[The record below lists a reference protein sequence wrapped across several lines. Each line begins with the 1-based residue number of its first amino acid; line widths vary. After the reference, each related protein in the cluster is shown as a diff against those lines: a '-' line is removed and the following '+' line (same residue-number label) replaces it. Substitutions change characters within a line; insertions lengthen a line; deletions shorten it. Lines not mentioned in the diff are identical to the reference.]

1 MHQRVL
7 HSASRS
13 FERLE
18 RGWES
23 QRAQRFIGSLL
34 VVSFLGALLVI
45 ELNLHGW
52 LAPFSRWLPRN
63 HFYAVETAFT
73 LLLLVEVAG
82 LIFVLERSVSSAVGK
97 QIEILSL
104 ILLRQSFKEFIYF
117 DEPITWDQVRESLVP
132 MTSDAIGAL
141 LIFVVLG
148 FYYRMQRHIPITAD
162 AEDQA
167 NFVAAKRLV
176 ALGLLMTFIAVGIGE
191 LVSMLSEGRAPLF
204 FEKFYTIMIFTDV
217 LIVLISLCYSS
228 TYHVV
233 FRNSGYAL
241 ATVFIRLALIA
252 PPPFNAALGLGTAL
266 FALGLTMSY
275 NTLAPALQSAPAHAA
290 RVPAD

>member
-1 MHQRVL
+1 MYQHVL

-34 VVSFLGALLVI
+34 VISFLGALLVI
-45 ELNLHGW
+45 EFNLHGW
-52 LAPFSRWLPRN
+52 LGPLSRWLPRN

-132 MTSDAIGAL
+132 MISDAIGAL

-176 ALGLLMTFIAVGIGE
+176 ALGLLVTFIVVGIGE
-191 LVSMLSEGRAPLF
+191 LVSMLNEGRAPLF

-217 LIVLISLCYSS
+217 LIVLISLRYSS

-275 NTLAPALQSAPAHAA
+275 NTLAPALQPTSARDS